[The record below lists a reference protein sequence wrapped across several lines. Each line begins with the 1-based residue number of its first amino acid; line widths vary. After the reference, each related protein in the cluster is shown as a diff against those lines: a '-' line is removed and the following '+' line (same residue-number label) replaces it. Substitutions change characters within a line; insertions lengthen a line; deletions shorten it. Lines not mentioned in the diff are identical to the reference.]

1 MTARG
6 LAALKALPRYNGT
19 SECDVSVP
27 SGKEELSFRQS
38 GHDNS
43 LDDCFPR
50 LQLGDEQRFV
60 PALAVTCAR
69 QMDQPA
75 ARSGSRFD
83 MRAQCDAG
91 GGSSLGHALAV
102 PRDYWHAHEIARCG
116 KLIEAPGRPR
126 ITQRKAINR

>member
-69 QMDQPA
+69 QLDQPEAAHVLTCGRNAMPAAA
-75 ARSGSRFD
+75 ARWA
-83 MRAQCDAG
+83 MRWQF
-91 GGSSLGHALAV
+91 LATIGM
-102 PRDYWHAHEIARCG
+102 RTR
-116 KLIEAPGRPR
+116 
-126 ITQRKAINR
+126 